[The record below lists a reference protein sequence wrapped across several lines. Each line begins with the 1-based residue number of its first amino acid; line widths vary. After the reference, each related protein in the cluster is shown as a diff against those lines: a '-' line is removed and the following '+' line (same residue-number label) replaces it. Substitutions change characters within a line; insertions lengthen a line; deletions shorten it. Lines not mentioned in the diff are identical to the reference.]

1 MLITDHQC
9 QVAGHAPLSRPWQ
22 PGRPG
27 SVALGHPRL
36 GRPPAPGAQYN
47 DSESNHGLT
56 STGSPGHRGTA
67 RRDWRPSLT
76 ALAGPDSGSDSGESA
91 RRPESAQT
99 GLPVNP
105 SRTRDPGRARSDG
118 PMTVT
123 PVKVTGTTRRL
134 YWSEPRPGPT
144 RRGPARRERR
154 DARNITE
161 ISPENIA

>member
-1 MLITDHQC
+1 MMLITNHQC

-27 SVALGHPRL
+27 WHWAIRDSDG
-36 GRPPAPGAQYN
+36 PAPGAQYY

-56 STGSPGHRGTA
+56 GTGSPGHRGTA

-123 PVKVTGTTRRL
+123 PVKVTGTNRRL
-134 YWSEPRPGPT
+134 G
-144 RRGPARRERR
+144 
-154 DARNITE
+154 
-161 ISPENIA
+161 